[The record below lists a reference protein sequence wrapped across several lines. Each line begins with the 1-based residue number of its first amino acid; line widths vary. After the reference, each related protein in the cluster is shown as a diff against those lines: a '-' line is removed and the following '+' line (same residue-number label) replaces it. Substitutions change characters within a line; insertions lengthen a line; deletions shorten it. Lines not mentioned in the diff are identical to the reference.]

1 MNSELSQYVKDNY
14 PDTKQDLFSVFMEVM
29 LRQTIMLGRTAFI
42 TMESWM
48 FLSSFERMRKHIL
61 DNYTISSLGHFGWHI
76 IGIPFGTGIL
86 TTIILAIIVE
96 KAGYASINIGR
107 QTSPFEAL
115 KGPASA
121 IALEL
126 LKYGKDNI
134 STEDIIGVI
143 THKLPK

>member
-1 MNSELSQYVKDNY
+1 MDTPRQEFAPADGLVTVLTNLDELIANENDEDLIISDIVTLCLNHYRQNNILMLEIKNIW
-14 PDTKQDLFSVFMEVM
+14 QDVA
-29 LRQTIMLGRTAFI
+29 R
-42 TMESWM
+42 
-48 FLSSFERMRKHIL
+48 
-61 DNYTISSLGHFGWHI
+61 